1 RQGKQEPCK
10 LRTENERTAQ
20 ATSAPSPVGSNPE
33 FDERRTQNVGTI
45 EMRNN
50 AFLNCSSF
58 VVLSSS
64 FVFNTLAPKGHC
76 LLYPKAILGKI
87 KTAWEFLKPFLV

>member
-1 RQGKQEPCK
+1 M
-10 LRTENERTAQ
+10 L
-20 ATSAPSPVGSNPE
+20 PVRSNPE
-33 FDERRTQNVGTI
+33 FDERRTKNVGTI

-64 FVFNTLAPKGHC
+64 FVLTYSPERAVFTV
-76 LLYPKAILGKI
+76 
-87 KTAWEFLKPFLV
+87 PFCGFASVNPHEEQLSVIIA